1 MAFFKDLLKIKK
13 EYKNMA
19 KEVDSKQQK
28 LTEEHLKMAKEY
40 RKFSQKVNK
49 RFDDWL
55 IKVNC

>member
-49 RFDDWL
+49 RFDD
-55 IKVNC
+55 